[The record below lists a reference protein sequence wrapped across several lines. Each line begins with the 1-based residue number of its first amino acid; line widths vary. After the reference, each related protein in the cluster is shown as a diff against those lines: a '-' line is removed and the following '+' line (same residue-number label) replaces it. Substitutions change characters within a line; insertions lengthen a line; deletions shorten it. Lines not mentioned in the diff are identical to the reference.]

1 MLNFTSV
8 VWFEWTKL
16 AWNVALCP
24 RMKSD
29 FEMFM
34 FFEHAGKARVRGVSQ
49 GALAAQAQASYV
61 AGFPVPLP
69 LPPGPPVVAS
79 MLRSLAKLLSV
90 ELGRNT
96 GLARGHRP

>member
-1 MLNFTSV
+1 M
-8 VWFEWTKL
+8 WFEWTKL

-69 LPPGPPVVAS
+69 LPPGPPVR
-79 MLRSLAKLLSV
+79 LD
-90 ELGRNT
+90 
-96 GLARGHRP
+96 